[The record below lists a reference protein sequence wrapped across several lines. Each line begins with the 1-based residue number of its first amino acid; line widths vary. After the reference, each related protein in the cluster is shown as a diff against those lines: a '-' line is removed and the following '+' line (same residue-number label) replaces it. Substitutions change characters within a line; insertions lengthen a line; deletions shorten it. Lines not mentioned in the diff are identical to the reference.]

1 MNIFPTLA
9 KYAKN
14 HGFFGFFLTFFEQF
28 PAKYVGFKKNK
39 QWKEENLLSHLVSQL
54 QLHG

>member
-14 HGFFGFFLTFFEQF
+14 HGFFGFLLNGFEQIITQNVDF
-28 PAKYVGFKKNK
+28 RKQK
-39 QWKEENLLSHLVSQL
+39 QWKEENLLNRLVSQL
-54 QLHG
+54 QLPG